1 MTNSSVNGFE
11 ESGHVLVRSAP
22 KYTGTREVSGFEK
35 FSLICQPSKSVQPL
49 AASLGMWERQR
60 DRYLETLAPDKPHP

>member
-22 KYTGTREVSGFEK
+22 KDIGTREVSEFEK
-35 FSLICQPSKSVQPL
+35 FSLICQPSKSVQPSVS
-49 AASLGMWERQR
+49 SLETWERQLY
-60 DRYLETLAPDKPHP
+60 RYLETL